1 MRLFAESREDN
12 IATKELKDIRDIY
25 ELYVHHQSQHN
36 FKWNQVQVEVK
47 VKLTWKEKTGD
58 RLMILTQ
65 SLSPLAAISRIAGG
79 PTK

>member
-36 FKWNQVQVEVK
+36 FK
-47 VKLTWKEKTGD
+47 
-58 RLMILTQ
+58 
-65 SLSPLAAISRIAGG
+65 
-79 PTK
+79 